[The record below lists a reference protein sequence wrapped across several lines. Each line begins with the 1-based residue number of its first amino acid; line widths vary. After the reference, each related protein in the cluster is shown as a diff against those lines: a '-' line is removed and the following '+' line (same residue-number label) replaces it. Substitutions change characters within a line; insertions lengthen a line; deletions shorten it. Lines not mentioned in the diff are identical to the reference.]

1 MKKYINKFA
10 KAKYR
15 EQCIRFYLYELLW
28 IKWVNINDLK
38 KAALSWIN
46 IKKEVSK
53 LECEQY
59 KKFAVPTVAVN
70 VKDIILVKAKYVVQ
84 AVQIAII

>member
-1 MKKYINKFA
+1 M
-10 KAKYR
+10 
-15 EQCIRFYLYELLW
+15 
-28 IKWVNINDLK
+28 NINDLK

-59 KKFAVPTVAVN
+59 KKFVVPTVVVN
-70 VKDIILVKAKYVVQ
+70 VKDIIFVKAKYVVQ
-84 AVQIAII
+84 AVQIVII